1 RDAAGG
7 ADVPATVL
15 VIEIVHGRAP
25 VDRGTFV
32 ARQFDI
38 EAVAEWLPHEGPA
51 ARQVV
56 ALRPCLDIT
65 AEEQLPEVVQ
75 LEVVAERGIHPGI
88 PPAEVPAAPHE
99 QLVRM
104 PAKQP
109 ARDRLPPG
117 EGSLRGE
124 VVGAAEPP
132 GVVEIEPRRLGAQ
145 VHLPDPVPARILLGA
160 RRGAPRSEEHTSEL
174 QSRENLVCR
183 LLLEKKKI
191 A

>member
-1 RDAAGG
+1 SARERGDVLAGADRPRPPGIDADPPAWRRPRRDAAGG

-15 VIEIVHGRAP
+15 VIEIIHGRAP

-88 PPAEVPAAPHE
+88 
-99 QLVRM
+99 
-104 PAKQP
+104 
-109 ARDRLPPG
+109 
-117 EGSLRGE
+117 
-124 VVGAAEPP
+124 
-132 GVVEIEPRRLGAQ
+132 
-145 VHLPDPVPARILLGA
+145 
-160 RRGAPRSEEHTSEL
+160 
-174 QSRENLVCR
+174 
-183 LLLEKKKI
+183 
-191 A
+191 